1 MSWPIEIRTQMFVF
15 SQRNLRPGSNSSNI
29 RCEDGSKSSSANQ
42 KPAMTEADQSEAS
55 TGSLERTGESDQ
67 RLNVITAGECPDFLC
82 QITLVSLGIMY
93 AAHAGCQLQA
103 SIKKA
108 ILFIHYPSPGP
119 RP

>member
-1 MSWPIEIRTQMFVF
+1 MSEATNR
-15 SQRNLRPGSNSSNI
+15 RPQPAHVSH
-29 RCEDGSKSSSANQ
+29 GSK
-42 KPAMTEADQSEAS
+42 E
-55 TGSLERTGESDQ
+55 ESDQ

-108 ILFIHYPSPGP
+108 ILFIHHPSPRP
-119 RP
+119 RHGDGRV

>member
-1 MSWPIEIRTQMFVF
+1 
-15 SQRNLRPGSNSSNI
+15 
-29 RCEDGSKSSSANQ
+29 
-42 KPAMTEADQSEAS
+42 MTEADQSEAS
-55 TGSLERTGESDQ
+55 AGSCESDQ

-108 ILFIHYPSPGP
+108 ILFIHYPGP
-119 RP
+119 APDTAMARCNNYWLPSIKYGNGPLGVFWRGE

>member
-1 MSWPIEIRTQMFVF
+1 
-15 SQRNLRPGSNSSNI
+15 
-29 RCEDGSKSSSANQ
+29 
-42 KPAMTEADQSEAS
+42 MTESDQSEARA
-55 TGSLERTGESDQ
+55 GSRERTGESDQ

-108 ILFIHYPSPGP
+108 ILFIHYPGP